1 MIWNSTVFD
10 LAASRNRR
18 CRPSQFYHSSSLESG
33 PQATHHPPPPA
44 QRTTEKTKDQHVK
57 KKKPTWTFPQ
67 TLVEHPAI
75 PYLYGQESR
84 FKNTQIH
91 EKTWTTTLVA
101 WVLMVITA
109 AVLAEICSALPLSGS
124 IYIWAS
130 ESAGKKYARLVGYI
144 VAWWACTAWMTFVA
158 SVCQTTA
165 NFLLSLFT
173 LYSSSLTST
182 FPEGTLT
189 TDNVKFRA
197 VQWALAEGILV
208 CCVAMNYLPQRLYK
222 WVFRG
227 SMGLMMVDALLNLIW
242 LPIGVHNSYGFRSA
256 REVFL
261 AYNNGTGAPQGW
273 NYMLGFIFGS
283 ASVIGFDAA
292 GHISEETHN
301 ASTRSARGI
310 LLSALASGFSQFILS
325 ILFLFCLPPLD
336 VYTAFGAQQPF
347 VQVYDLAL
355 GRGGAVFMTS
365 LATLGLM
372 LNCSITIVAS
382 SRLVFAVARDGVLP
396 FSSWVG
402 RVTEDGRPKNA
413 VTVIALF
420 AGLLLCTILPSGAA
434 FTSLISA
441 AATPTISAYV
451 LIAFCRLFVTPDGF
465 KNSKMGLGGLAKPF
479 YVITIVWNLVL
490 FAVLISPFYLPTSA
504 SIFNYSIVI
513 WGAVTIFGFISWL
526 VTSPET
532 WLHQERVE
540 RMKEAAGGGGG
551 EEEKRSR
558 FGEVQEGKKDVVG
571 ENVGIGGA

>member
-1 MIWNSTVFD
+1 MNAQDHDAISVKDPRIASSATSTMD
-10 LAASRNRR
+10 EDEAALANMGYKASLARR
-18 CRPSQFYHSSSLESG
+18 WGQLESFAAAFCAMDFLACSRSLIFLGIEGGG
-33 PQATHHPPPPA
+33 PVA
-44 QRTTEKTKDQHVK
+44 V
-57 KKKPTWTFPQ
+57 
-67 TLVEHPAI
+67 
-75 PYLYGQESR
+75 
-84 FKNTQIH
+84 
-91 EKTWTTTLVA
+91 WTTTLVA

-130 ESAGKKYARLVGYI
+130 ESAGKKHARLVGYI

-158 SVCQTTA
+158 SVCQTTS

-173 LYSSSLTST
+173 LYSSSSTLTST
-182 FPEGTLT
+182 FPEGSLT

-197 VQWALAEGILV
+197 VQWAMAEGILV
-208 CCVAMNYLPQRLYK
+208 CCVAMNYLPQRSYK

-227 SMGLMMVDALLNLIW
+227 SIGLMMVDALLNLIW
-242 LPIGVHNSYGFRSA
+242 LPIGVHNTYGFRTA
-256 REVFL
+256 QEVFL

-273 NYMLGFIFGS
+273 NYILGFLYGS
-283 ASVIGFDAA
+283 ASVVGFDAA

-310 LLSALASGFSQFILS
+310 LLSAIASGFSQFCLS

-336 VYTAFGAQQPF
+336 VYTTFEAQQPF

-396 FSSWVG
+396 FSGWVG

-413 VTVIALF
+413 VTVIAVF
-420 AGLLLCTILPSGAA
+420 AGLLLCTILPSGVA
-434 FTSLISA
+434 FTSLVSA
-441 AATPTISAYV
+441 AATPTISAYIM
-451 LIAFCRLFVTPDGF
+451 IAFCRLFITPNSF
-465 KNSKMGLGGLAKPF
+465 KNSKFGLGGLAKPF
-479 YVITIVWNLVL
+479 YAITIVWNLLL
-490 FAVLISPFYLPTSA
+490 FAVLISPFYFPTSA
-504 SIFNYSIVI
+504 STFNYSIVI

-532 WLHQERVE
+532 WLHQERVDK
-540 RMKEAAGGGGG
+540 MKDAASG
-551 EEEKRSR
+551 EEKKSR
-558 FGEVQEGKKDVVG
+558 FGEQKKVEKKDVG
-571 ENVGIGGA
+571 RDGIEIGA